1 METLSP
7 LQRDADLV
15 QDFQVI
21 RTVAREA
28 GELARRYFH
37 RSYETWDKSPGNP
50 VSEADL
56 AVDAFI
62 KERLRG
68 KRPHYGWLSEE
79 TADAPTRLDCRRVWV
94 VDPIDGTKAFV
105 AGEDGFAVSIALVED
120 GKPILACLYAP
131 LRNQFF
137 SAAQGEG
144 ATLNGVQIS
153 VSPSDRLT
161 NCRMLADKALFT
173 ADFWPTPWPPM
184 WLDKPNSIALRIALV
199 AAGLADAAVALRPKC
214 EWDLAAALLV
224 LQEAGGVC
232 TDHLGEHPRFNQPD
246 PIYPAV
252 VAASA
257 ELYPQVLA
265 RVAAGVAAWQVR
277 TGQKTIP

>member
-1 METLSP
+1 VESLSP

-15 QDFQVI
+15 QDFQLI

-37 RSYETWDKSPGNP
+37 EPLEAWEKSPGNP

-56 AVDAFI
+56 AVDALI
-62 KERLRG
+62 KDRLRSH
-68 KRPHYGWLSEE
+68 RPQYGWLSEE
-79 TADAPTRLDCRRVWV
+79 TVDDPARLGCRRVWV

-105 AGEDGFAVSIALVED
+105 AGADGFAVSIALVED
-120 GKPILACLYAP
+120 GRPILGCLYAP
-131 LRNQFF
+131 LRNLFF
-137 SAAQGEG
+137 SAAKDEG
-144 ATLNGVQIS
+144 ATLNGLSIHVAG
-153 VSPSDRLT
+153 SDRLEG
-161 NCRMLADKALFT
+161 CRMLADRELFL
-173 ADFWPTPWPPM
+173 ADFWPEPWPLM
-184 WLDKPNSIALRIALV
+184 KLDKPNSIALRLGMV
-199 AAGLADAAVALRPKC
+199 AAGMADAAVALRPKC

-232 TDHLGEHPRFNQPD
+232 TDHLGGHPRFNRPN
-246 PIYPAV
+246 PVYPTV
-252 VAASA
+252 IAASA

-265 RVAAGVAAWQVR
+265 RVAAGVASWQVR